1 MEGLAVIVL
10 LLIFVG
16 FLYTISNAGENNKKE
31 STTENA
37 LSGGNP
43 MARLSEA
50 LGPVFGSNPFD
61 KIDWGTVTLREVKS
75 IVESGADVNV
85 RGKMFKTFPD
95 GGSALG
101 LNNTPLDF
109 VSDAEIAEYLIKQGA
124 DVNSED
130 KGLLLTPL
138 HHCST
143 PEVAAVLL
151 RHGADV
157 NHKNKDGETP
167 LISALKKNLF
177 DVAEFL
183 VDHGAD
189 VNVIEKKT
197 GKTPLCFFISLEF
210 NEKILKLGADPNALI
225 EEKYAKYT
233 PLHYTAVY
241 GYVDHAQLLIKYGA
255 DVNSLI
261 TGRAP
266 LCSAQSAEIVNFLL
280 DNGADIEI
288 MDDRQETPLFHAAF
302 GEVEVVQALVKRG
315 ANIHALDKSGNTVL
329 HYTSDPKVTTYLL
342 KLGLDPNAQNDIKET
357 PLHIAVVDGD
367 LEEEISREA
376 AMDKIRVLL
385 EYGADVSI
393 KNDYDETPIDVANPD
408 DSELIDLLKSHA

>member
-16 FLYTISNAGENNKKE
+16 FLYAISNAGENNKKE
-31 STTENA
+31 PTTENA

-189 VNVIEKKT
+189 INVIEKKT
-197 GKTPLCFFISLEF
+197 GKTPLCFFVSVEF
-210 NEKILKLGADPNALI
+210 NEKLLKMGANPNVVV
-225 EEKYAKYT
+225 EEKHGKYT
-233 PLHYTAVY
+233 PLHYAAIY
-241 GYVDHAQLLIKYGA
+241 GYTDHAQLLIDYGA
-255 DVNSLI
+255 DVNSLAADK
-261 TGRAP
+261 AP
-266 LCSAQSAEIVNFLL
+266 LCSAQSPEMVNFLL

-288 MDDRQETPLFHAAF
+288 KNNNQETPLFYAVF
-302 GEVEVVQALVKRG
+302 GDVDVVQALVKRG
-315 ANIHALDKSGNTVL
+315 ANIHALDKSGNTIL
-329 HYTSDPKVTTYLL
+329 HYPSDPKVTTYLL
-342 KLGLDPNAQNDIKET
+342 MNGLDPNARNNINET
-357 PLHIAVVDGD
+357 PLHNAVIDSNLD
-367 LEEEISREA
+367 EENLRDSALET
-376 AMDKIRVLL
+376 IRVLL
-385 EYGADVSI
+385 EYGANVSI
-393 KNDYDETPIDVANPD
+393 KNDFGETPIDVANSED
-408 DSELIDLLKSHA
+408 IELIELLKSHL